1 MSPIIQARGLRRTFR
16 TFQRRPG
23 LLGAVSDLFRIGGE
37 EKVAVEG
44 LDLDVFRGE
53 RVGLIG
59 PNGAGKSTTIKMM
72 CGILSP
78 TAGTLT
84 IDGRQPTRQRQAH
97 VRGIGVVFG
106 QRTQLWWDLAVIEA
120 LDLLAAV
127 FCIPPADYRARLA
140 RFDTVLGI
148 GELLGKPVREL
159 SLGQRMRCD
168 IAAALLHAP
177 PVLFLDEPTI
187 GLDVAVKL
195 RIRDFIRAVNDE
207 QGTTIILTTHDL
219 SDVEAVCERV
229 LLIDQGRLLF
239 DGDISALKSRLGG
252 QRRLIIELKEPLSGA
267 ALAALASDLPAEPC
281 ADGTRLTLA
290 FSAEQTTAAALIRSI
305 LARTEVVD
313 LSVEEPD
320 IDAVVAR
327 FYEGQRLT
335 GAPLVIP

>member
-44 LDLDVFRGE
+44 LDLDVQPGE

-78 TAGTLT
+78 TGGSLI

-127 FCIPPADYRARLA
+127 FCIPPDEYRARLA
-140 RFDTVLGI
+140 RFDAVLGI
-148 GELLGKPVREL
+148 GDLLGKPVREL

-195 RIRDFIRAVNDE
+195 RIRDFIRTVNDE

-239 DGDISALKSRLGG
+239 DGDIAALKSRLGG
-252 QRRLIIELKEPLSGA
+252 QRRIIIDLPGDLSDE
-267 ALAALASDLPAEPC
+267 ALSSLASDLPVEPC
-281 ADGTRLTLA
+281 LAGTRLTLS

-313 LSVEEPD
+313 LSVEEPE
-320 IDAVVAR
+320 IDEVVAR
-327 FYEGQRLT
+327 FYEGQRHG
-335 GAPLVIP
+335 GAPAVVP

>member
-1 MSPIIQARGLRRTFR
+1 VSGIIHARGLRRTFR

-37 EKVAVEG
+37 ERVAVEG
-44 LDLDVFRGE
+44 LDLDVMPGE

-84 IDGRQPTRQRQAH
+84 VAGRQPSRQRQEH

-127 FCIPPADYRARLA
+127 FRIPAAEYRARLEQ
-140 RFDTVLGI
+140 FDTVLGI

-177 PVLFLDEPTI
+177 PILFLDEPTI

-195 RIRDFIRAVNDE
+195 RIREFIRTINAE

-229 LLIDQGRLLF
+229 LLIDHGKLLF
-239 DGDISALKSRLGG
+239 DGGIAGLKARLGG
-252 QRRLIIELKEPLSGA
+252 EHRVIVELRSPPSAED
-267 ALAALASDLPAEPC
+267 LAALSADLPAQVT
-281 ADGTRLTLA
+281 ASGTALTLA
-290 FSAEQTTAAALIRSI
+290 FSTKETTAAVLIQAI
-305 LARTEVVD
+305 LSRTEVVD
-313 LSVEEPD
+313 LSIVEPG
-320 IDAVVAR
+320 IDEGIAR
-327 FYEGQRLT
+327 FYEGLR
-335 GAPLVIP
+335 